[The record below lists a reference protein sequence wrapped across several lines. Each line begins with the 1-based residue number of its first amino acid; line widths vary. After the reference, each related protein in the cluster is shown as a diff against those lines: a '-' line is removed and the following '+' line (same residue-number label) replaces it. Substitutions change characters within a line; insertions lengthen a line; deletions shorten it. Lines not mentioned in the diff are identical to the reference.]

1 MATEIVPTPSIAN
14 TSPKS
19 VVKPRLISVDV
30 FRGISVA
37 AMILVNDP
45 GDRFHIYWPLAHAEW
60 NGWTPTDLIFP
71 FFLFIL
77 GISIVLS
84 FSSRCASGA
93 TKSELL
99 AHSLKRSAIIFA
111 LGLFLSAYPVCDLHS
126 TRIFGVLQRIALVY
140 LATSV
145 IMLYTSR
152 KTRYIICLA
161 ILLGYWGLMALVPVP
176 GYGAGVLTMDGSLAG
191 YIDRKLLYNH
201 LAMPY
206 TFDPEGLLS
215 TLPAIATC
223 LFGVFA
229 GEWMQEMDGE
239 RIRKLL
245 TSALILVIVGY
256 IWNIW
261 FPINKHL
268 WTSSYVLLSAGAAM
282 ASLALCYW
290 AIDVRGWRKWAQPF
304 VWYGVNPLA
313 LYFFAVVLSR
323 TMNQYPI
330 HGTSLKELVFRAFYL
345 HLSANPYLASM
356 LYGLTYVLLF
366 CVIAWALFR
375 KNVFIRV

>member
-1 MATEIVPTPSIAN
+1 MQTTSEASA
-14 TSPKS
+14 SPKS
-19 VVKPRLISVDV
+19 VARPRLISVDV

-37 AMILVNDP
+37 AMILVDDP

-71 FFLFIL
+71 FFLFIV

-84 FSSRCASGA
+84 FKSRHATGA
-93 TKSELL
+93 AKSELL

-111 LGLFLSAYPVCDLHS
+111 LGLFLSAYPFFDLRS
-126 TRIFGVLQRIALVY
+126 TRVLGVLQRIALVY

-145 IMLYTSR
+145 IVLYTGR
-152 KTRYIICLA
+152 KTRYTICLA

-176 GYGAGVLTMDGSLAG
+176 GHGAGVLTMDGSLAS

-201 LAMPY
+201 LATPH

-229 GEWMQEMDGE
+229 GEWMQEAGGE
-239 RIRKLL
+239 RIRRLL
-245 TSALILVIVGY
+245 MSAFMLVVAGY

-282 ASLALCYW
+282 ASLALCHW
-290 AIDVRGWRKWAQPF
+290 AIDVRGWRKWMQPF

-313 LYFFAVVLSR
+313 LYSVAVLLAR
-323 TMNQYPI
+323 TMNQHRL
-330 HGTSLKELVFRAFYL
+330 HGTSLRELVFRAFYL
-345 HLSANPYLASM
+345 RLFANPYFASM

-366 CVIAWALFR
+366 CVIAWVLFR
-375 KNVFIRV
+375 KNVFIRI

>member
-1 MATEIVPTPSIAN
+1 MPTEVMHT
-14 TSPKS
+14 TSASSKL
-19 VVKPRLISVDV
+19 VAKPRLISVDV

-37 AMILVNDP
+37 VMILVDDP
-45 GDRFHIYWPLAHAEW
+45 GDRFHIYWPLAHAQW

-71 FFLFIL
+71 FFLFIV
-77 GISIVLS
+77 GMSIVLS
-84 FSSRCASGA
+84 FSSRCARGA
-93 TKSELL
+93 TKSEFL

-111 LGLFLSAYPVCDLHS
+111 LGLFLSAYPVFDLHS
-126 TRIFGVLQRIALVY
+126 TRICGVLQRIALVY

-145 IMLYTSR
+145 IVLYTSR
-152 KTRYIICLA
+152 KTRYITCWA

-176 GYGAGVLTMDGSLAG
+176 GHGAGVLTMDGSLAG

-201 LAMPY
+201 LAIPHR
-206 TFDPEGLLS
+206 FDPEGLLS
-215 TLPAIATC
+215 TVPSTASC

-229 GEWMQEMDGE
+229 GEWMQEIDGD

-245 TSALILVIVGY
+245 KSALILVIAGY
-256 IWNIW
+256 FWNIW
-261 FPINKHL
+261 LPINKHL

-290 AIDVRGWRKWAQPF
+290 AIDVHGWRKWAQPF

-313 LYFFAVVLSR
+313 LYFAAVLLSR
-323 TMNQYPI
+323 TMNQFPI
-330 HGTSLKELVFRAFYL
+330 HGTSLKELVFRGFYL
-345 HLSANPYLASM
+345 HLSASPYLASM

>member
-1 MATEIVPTPSIAN
+1 MAPEIVSISSIAN
-14 TSPKS
+14 TPAKS
-19 VVKPRLISVDV
+19 VAKPRLISVDV

-45 GDRFHIYWPLAHAEW
+45 GDRSHVYWPLAHAEW

-71 FFLFIL
+71 FFLFIV

-84 FSSRCASGA
+84 FSSRCATGA

-111 LGLFLSAYPVCDLHS
+111 LGLFLSAYPVFDPHS
-126 TRIFGVLQRIALVY
+126 TRIPGVLQRIALVY

-145 IMLYTSR
+145 IVLYTRR
-152 KTRYIICLA
+152 KTRYILCLA

-176 GYGAGVLTMDGSLAG
+176 GHGAGVLTIDGSLAG

-201 LAMPY
+201 LYMPY

-215 TLPAIATC
+215 TLPAIASC

-229 GEWMQEMDGE
+229 GEWMQGMGGE

-245 TSALILVIVGY
+245 ISASILVIAGQ

-282 ASLALCYW
+282 AGLALCYW
-290 AIDVRGWRKWAQPF
+290 TIDVRGWRRWAQPF

-313 LYFFAVVLSR
+313 LYFFAVMLAR
-323 TMNQYPI
+323 TVNQYTI
-330 HGTSLKELVFRAFYL
+330 HGTSLRELVFRAFYL
-345 HLSANPYLASM
+345 RLVANPYVASM
-356 LYGLTYVLLF
+356 LYGLSYVLLF
-366 CVIAWALFR
+366 CLIAWALFR